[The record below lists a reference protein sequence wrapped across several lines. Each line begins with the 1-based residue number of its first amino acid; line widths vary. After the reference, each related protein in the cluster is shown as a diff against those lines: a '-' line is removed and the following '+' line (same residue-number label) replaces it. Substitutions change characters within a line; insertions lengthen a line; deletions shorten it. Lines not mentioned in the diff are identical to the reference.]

1 MKTDSAN
8 NIKLGLFVSLGFIL
22 LVIAFFFVGNSN
34 SFFNNDTELK
44 ARFSNVNGLQKGN
57 NVLFCGINAGTVKS
71 IVLINGNTIEV
82 TLLIKK
88 DIVRHIPIN
97 STITIGTDGL
107 MGNKILAITP
117 AATEKI
123 MVQDGDYL
131 LVSKTADIDQMLTTL
146 SRSNENIAVISEAL
160 KNTVVRIN
168 NSETLN
174 LLDSKELSQNLLAS
188 IANIRKTTENTQK
201 LTATFNGI
209 VDNVRQGKGTAG
221 MLLSNKAF
229 ADDLQTTLEN
239 LKNASTTIN
248 QASSELSSI
257 SVNLNKN
264 LSAGKGPLPALLRD
278 SILTQKI
285 SNSLDNI
292 EKGTENFNQNM
303 EALKH
308 NFLFRG
314 YFKKQEK
321 RSKENK

>member
-44 ARFSNVNGLQKGN
+44 ARFSNVNGLKKGN

-71 IVLINGNTIEV
+71 IVLINGSIIEV

-117 AATEKI
+117 AATQKI

-160 KNTVVRIN
+160 KNTVVHLN

-188 IANIRKTTENTQK
+188 ISNIRKTTENTQK

-209 VDNVRQGKGTAG
+209 VDNVHQGKGTAG

-248 QASSELSSI
+248 QASSELNSI
-257 SVNLNKN
+257 SVNLKN
-264 LSAGKGPLPALLRD
+264 DLASGKGPLPALLRD
-278 SILTQKI
+278 STLTKKI
-285 SNSLDNI
+285 SSSLDNI

-314 YFKKQEK
+314 YFKKREK
-321 RSKENK
+321 QSIENK